1 MLISPPTL
9 SRHVNDRDR
18 LRTLGKRET
27 PVSANAIA
35 ILGTASDV
43 GKSVI
48 AAGLCRILYR
58 SGMRVAPFKA
68 QNMSLNSYVTPDG
81 GEIGWAQ
88 AAQAEACGIEPTVDM
103 NPVLLKPVSGLGSQ
117 VIVQGRVYRNLE
129 IRQYYAAKKLIWK
142 KIKESYRRLT
152 RQFDF
157 VVIEGAGGAAEINL
171 RDRDLVNFRMAQF
184 AEADV
189 LLVADIER
197 GGVFASLIGTLRL
210 LKSRERRRVKGLII
224 NKFRGDESLLD
235 SGIQFLKRR
244 TGIPVLGVIPYY
256 EGITIPEE
264 DSVALE
270 RKRREE
276 KPFTD
281 RTLNIAVI
289 RLPHMAN
296 YTDFAAL
303 EGEAGVALRY
313 VSEMEDL
320 SRVDVIILPGTKNT
334 LGDLAWL
341 RSKGWDKAISSFA
354 RRGGRVIGIC
364 GGYQMLG
371 EQIRDRHG
379 IEGEKR
385 CGRGLGLFPATTEIV
400 EPKITERVLVQPL
413 MNGCAGA
420 LKAYEIHMGRTE
432 TARGIPAAFKIIQRG
447 GEKVSDSDG
456 AVVEGGRVWGTYL
469 HGIFADPAFCAS
481 WLEELLRPKGLQRN
495 GRHRKTRN
503 LYDTWAAHLRRHL
516 DMKRIFDLI
525 ETKTQKNFS

>member
-1 MLISPPTL
+1 M
-9 SRHVNDRDR
+9 
-18 LRTLGKRET
+18 
-27 PVSANAIA
+27 SANAIA

-189 LLVADIER
+189 LLLADIER
-197 GGVFASLIGTLRL
+197 GGVFASLIGTLTL
-210 LKSRERRRVKGLII
+210 LKPRERRRVKGLII

-303 EGEAGVALRY
+303 EREPMVALRY
-313 VSEMEDL
+313 LEATEDL
-320 SRVDVIILPGTKNT
+320 FNVDVIILPGTKNT
-334 LGDLAWL
+334 LNDLAWL
-341 RSKGWDKAISSFA
+341 RSRGWADAISSHV
-354 RRGGRVIGIC
+354 RRGSRVIGIC

-371 EQIRDRHG
+371 EEIRDPHAIDG
-379 IEGEKR
+379 KKR
-385 CGRGLGLFPATTEIV
+385 RGNGLGLLPLLTEMA
-400 EPKITERVLVQPL
+400 EPKVTERVIARPL
-413 MNGCAGA
+413 MNHCATS
-420 LKAYEIHMGRTE
+420 LPAYEIHMGRTE
-432 TARGIPAAFKIIQRG
+432 VGRGVLPAFRIIKRG
-447 GEKVSDSDG
+447 GAEVNDNDG
-456 AVVEGGRVWGTYL
+456 AVVQGGRIWGTYL
-469 HGIFADPAFCAS
+469 HGIFANPDFRAA
-481 WLEELLRPKGLQRN
+481 WLEELLSSKGLR
-495 GRHRKTRN
+495 RKSREKKSRDP
-503 LYDTWAAHLRRHL
+503 YDRWAAHLQKHL
-516 DMKRIFDLI
+516 DMKPIFDLI
-525 ETKTQKNFS
+525 ETKTQSRWP